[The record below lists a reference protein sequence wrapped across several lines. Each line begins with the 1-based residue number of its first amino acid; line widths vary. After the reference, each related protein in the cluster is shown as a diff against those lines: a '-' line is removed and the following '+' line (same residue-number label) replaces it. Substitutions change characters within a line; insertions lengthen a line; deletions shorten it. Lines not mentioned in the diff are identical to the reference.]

1 MKLEKLFFSYKLKKL
16 GKDLFEPKKKQNKRN
31 HNASISAY
39 FADGHL
45 CWLVSDTGTLPPES
59 CVFGQFLNIAAVLSM
74 NIFKL

>member
-16 GKDLFEPKKKQNKRN
+16 GKDLFEPKKKKQTKIRN

-45 CWLVSDTGTLPPES
+45 C
-59 CVFGQFLNIAAVLSM
+59 
-74 NIFKL
+74 

>member
-16 GKDLFEPKKKQNKRN
+16 GKDLFEPKKKQTKIRN

-45 CWLVSDTGTLPPES
+45 C
-59 CVFGQFLNIAAVLSM
+59 
-74 NIFKL
+74 